1 MRAYLALRDRGD
13 ALLVFENFRHH
24 GAHFV
29 SATGSEKV
37 PDDTG
42 LAWFPDGVHPR
53 RVLEPLISLLAMTN
67 SLDGETAVEGV
78 GT

>member
-1 MRAYLALRDRGD
+1 M
-13 ALLVFENFRHH
+13 
-24 GAHFV
+24 